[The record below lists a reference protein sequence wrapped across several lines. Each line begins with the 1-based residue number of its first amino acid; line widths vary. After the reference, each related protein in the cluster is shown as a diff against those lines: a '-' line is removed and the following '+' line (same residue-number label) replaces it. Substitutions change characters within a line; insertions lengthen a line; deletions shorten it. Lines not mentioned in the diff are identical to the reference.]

1 MMEVLLRAQTLFRGG
16 SLEQAAELLEAHM
29 AAQPRDMRVAA
40 ALGRLYRGLKQPE
53 KAAYWLRY
61 SLQHHEVA
69 ADFDE
74 EDAAYL
80 VSSSEEEPALEL
92 DYEYGVPVVQPQ
104 AANDD
109 DSRQQGQGS
118 QVFSSESTEEP
129 EVADILED
137 ISPFIDSEL
146 PEATLAEPEGDAEES
161 EPFKAVESGQPAE
174 DLIGNIEDD
183 EVLDAADELAD
194 IPDFEAEEPA
204 DIAVV
209 DDLEDEEV
217 ITTDDDEEFG
227 QGIVDLFEEAD
238 EADEDDLESFYIE
251 LDPEDLG
258 QDDEPEELPERLT
271 HREKAEGI
279 AAGLAVEGEWL
290 KKDMGILVDVLAHH
304 RSHGKTQ
311 SALRELLV
319 KKQATPEELHVL
331 HELRKIWG
339 TGGYN
344 RTYRK
349 EEAVDGWPNIS
360 WRLALDLTRALKA
373 DDAAE
378 VLLFVEDCFQD
389 WNASA
394 EKIAAFPIFS
404 YYLQHIL
411 DHMEN
416 MALCCGQPP
425 PAYIE
430 YEFFEQDDDGWEQWH
445 RPEPFNFNIYRESE
459 DSQW

>member
-1 MMEVLLRAQTLFRGG
+1 MEVLLRAQTLFRGG

-29 AAQPRDMRVAA
+29 AGQPRDMKVAA
-40 ALGRLYRGLKQPE
+40 ALGRIYRGLKQPE

-61 SLQHHEVA
+61 SLQHREVSP
-69 ADFDE
+69 DFDE
-74 EDAAYL
+74 EDAVYL
-80 VSSSEEEPALEL
+80 ADSAEEEPALEL
-92 DYEYGVPVVQPQ
+92 DYEYGVPAVHSR

-109 DSRQQGQGS
+109 ESRHQGQ
-118 QVFSSESTEEP
+118 SSHAFIGESTEGAEA
-129 EVADILED
+129 ADILED
-137 ISPFIDSEL
+137 ISSCIDSEL
-146 PEATLAEPEGDAEES
+146 PEATLTEPEGAAEERKL
-161 EPFKAVESGQPAE
+161 FKAVESGQPAE
-174 DLIGNIEDD
+174 DLIESIEDD
-183 EVLDAADELAD
+183 EELDAAGELAD
-194 IPDFEAEEPA
+194 TPELEAEEPT
-204 DIAVV
+204 DTVFMG
-209 DDLEDEEV
+209 DLEDEEV
-217 ITTDDDEEFG
+217 IAMEDDEELG
-227 QGIVDLFEEAD
+227 QGILDLFEEAD
-238 EADEDDLESFYIE
+238 EEVDDDLDSFYIE
-251 LDPEDLG
+251 LDPEELG

-311 SALRELLV
+311 SALRELLI
-319 KKQATPEELHVL
+319 KKQVTPSELHVL

-339 TGGYN
+339 SGGYN

-349 EEAVDGWPNIS
+349 QQAEDGWPNVS
-360 WRLALDLTRALKA
+360 WRLALDLTRAVKA
-373 DDAAE
+373 DDAVE

-411 DHMEN
+411 DHMEE
-416 MALCCGQPP
+416 MALRCGQAP

-430 YEFFEQDDDGWEQWH
+430 YDFFEKDDDGWEQWH